1 MYSSDDEAQYLLDT
15 LLFTLNVI
23 LDNEERRRRIAQG
36 FLDAKQ
42 LIATDY
48 NDEPR
53 ARPAVEACLKKF
65 EALKATEDFA
75 AAGWMLAAIQERLT
89 EEDLPGWKDPE
100 KLADKAV
107 SFLPVKKHR
116 IQ

>member
-1 MYSSDDEAQYLLDT
+1 MYGSDDEAQYLLET
-15 LLFTLNVI
+15 LLFAVNVI
-23 LDNEERRRRIAQG
+23 LDNEKHRRRIAQG

-48 NDEPR
+48 RDEPR
-53 ARPAVEACLKKF
+53 ARPAVEACLREF
-65 EALKATEDFA
+65 ATLKDANDFA
-75 AAGWMLAAIQERLT
+75 AAGWMMAAIQERLT
-89 EEDLPGWKDPE
+89 EQDLPEWEKLE

>member
-1 MYSSDDEAQYLLDT
+1 MYGPDDEARNLLET
-15 LLFTLNVI
+15 LLFTFNVI
-23 LDNEERRRRIAQG
+23 LDNEEHRRRIAEG
-36 FLDAKQ
+36 FLDAKR

-48 NDEPR
+48 KDEPR

-65 EALKATEDFA
+65 KVLKAMEDFA

-89 EEDLPGWKDPE
+89 EEDLPDWEKLG

-116 IQ
+116 VQ